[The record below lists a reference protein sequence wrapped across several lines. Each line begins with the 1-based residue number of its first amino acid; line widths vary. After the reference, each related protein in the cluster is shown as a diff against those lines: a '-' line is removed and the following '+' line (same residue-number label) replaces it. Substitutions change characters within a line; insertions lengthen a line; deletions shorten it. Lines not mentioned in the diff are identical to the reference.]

1 MQAST
6 TTKANW
12 IKSIT
17 VGPSMEVR
25 ISDKGFVGV
34 FNNGRWVCGMPAT
47 VFHALVNNNPM
58 ESRDFAE
65 QAISIRESGSKERE
79 EAKLKAKLTKEAEAL
94 FAKAA
99 KLQEAGLDL
108 AAILNKKQG

>member
-1 MQAST
+1 MQAQT

-17 VGPSMEVR
+17 LGQSMEVR

-34 FNNGRWVCGMPAT
+34 FNNGRWVCGMPAS
-47 VFHALVNNNPM
+47 VFHTLSNNDTK
-58 ESRDFAE
+58 EFAE
-65 QAISIRESGSKERE
+65 VAVSIREAGSKDRE

-94 FAKAA
+94 LAKAA

-108 AAILNKKQG
+108 AAILAKKQG

>member
-1 MQAST
+1 MQQST

-47 VFHALVNNNPM
+47 VFHALSNNDTK
-58 ESRDFAE
+58 DFAE
-65 QAISIRESGSKERE
+65 QAILIRESGSKERE
-79 EAKLKAKLTKEAEAL
+79 DAKLKAKLTKEAEAL
-94 FAKAA
+94 LAKAA